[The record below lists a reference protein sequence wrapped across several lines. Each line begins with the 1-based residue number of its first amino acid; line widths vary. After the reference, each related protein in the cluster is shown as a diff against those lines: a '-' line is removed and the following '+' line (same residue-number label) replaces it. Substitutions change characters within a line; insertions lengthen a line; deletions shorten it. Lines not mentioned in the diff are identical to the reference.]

1 MISSEDPTPINS
13 ATIKQWIHSAGV
25 DLVGIADAADL
36 ILSYP
41 PRPATALMPSARSV
55 VVMAVAHSLGA
66 VYSPHI
72 MLWTRNKMQTSRLLD
87 ETAEKICRTLEQKGF
102 LSLPVSADKP
112 AEIFKIN
119 PETGKKFRQTRAAGF
134 LSLKHAAVSCGMGE
148 IGRNNLLLTPEFGP
162 HQRLCAI
169 VTEAPLQA
177 DGRRDL
183 NLCSGCDR
191 CLQACPSGALSRD
204 RYDVDPCF
212 VYWSYG
218 FKKMP
223 PARLRDWPGF
233 LSMLFKHLRQRDML
247 VEAGQTYITDV
258 DNCIECMRVC
268 PAGEMWKG
276 MCPSTRPPQ
285 RSGGTD
291 IPDTTELKPPD
302 K

>member
-1 MISSEDPTPINS
+1 MINSAEPAQINS
-13 ATIKQWIHSAGV
+13 ATLKQWIRSSGV
-25 DLVGIADAADL
+25 DLVGIADATDL

-66 VYSPHI
+66 VYAPHI

-87 ETAEKICRTLEQKGF
+87 ETAEKICRMLEQKGF

-134 LSLKHAAVSCGMGE
+134 LSLKHAAVSCGMGM
-148 IGRNNLLLTPEFGP
+148 IGHNNLLLTPEFGP

-169 VTEAPLQA
+169 LTEAPLEA
-177 DGRRDL
+177 DARRDL
-183 NLCSGCDR
+183 NLCNGCDR
-191 CLQACPSGALSRD
+191 CLKACPARALSRNGH
-204 RYDVDPCF
+204 DVDPCF

-218 FKKMP
+218 FNKMP
-223 PARLRDWPGF
+223 PTRLRDWPGF
-233 LSMLFKHLRQRDML
+233 FSMLLKHLQRRDML

-268 PAGEMWKG
+268 PAGSMWQG
-276 MCPSTRPPQ
+276 IRPSSRPPQ
-285 RSGGTD
+285 RSAGTE
-291 IPDTTELKPPD
+291 IPDI
-302 K
+302 